1 MYNLKALREEK
12 RLSQQKLADQMSTTQ
27 QSIYRYENG
36 LNEPDIRMLKQLAD
50 FFETSIDYLVGN
62 TNIRHKIEPVQPF
75 DLNAE
80 EMILIEKYRQLRN
93 NARVSVINMIDALLE
108 QE

>member
-1 MYNLKALREEK
+1 MYNLKVLREEK

>member
-27 QSIYRYENG
+27 QSIYRYESG